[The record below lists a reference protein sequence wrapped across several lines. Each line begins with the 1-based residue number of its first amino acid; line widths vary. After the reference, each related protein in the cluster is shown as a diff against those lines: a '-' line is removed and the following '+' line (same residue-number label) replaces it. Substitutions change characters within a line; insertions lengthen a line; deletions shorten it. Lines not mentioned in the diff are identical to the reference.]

1 VIEKKVANPLMPL
14 RVVTERNRGGSYLG
28 SLVVG
33 AGLFSMFLFLG
44 LYLQVILGYSPLKSG
59 FAFLPFT
66 FGIIVFAGIA
76 SQLLPKF
83 GPRPLMVPGLIFA
96 GIGLL
101 MMTRITPDTSYST
114 HVLPSLLI
122 MSSGMALVFIPLTS
136 TSLHGVSNHDTGVAS
151 AMLNTSQQIGASL
164 GTALLNTATYAA
176 VNTQLGDRVAPFAM
190 THGFTVAFKFSA
202 VLLFA
207 GAVVLF
213 FFINIGKESLVEIE
227 GVSVH

>member
-1 VIEKKVANPLMPL
+1 MPL

-66 FGIIVFAGIA
+66 AGIIIFAGVA

-83 GPRPLMVPGLIFA
+83 GPRPLMVPGLLA
-96 GIGLL
+96 AAAGLL
-101 MMTRITPDTSYST
+101 FLTRITPETSYTT
-114 HVLPSLLI
+114 HVLPALFI

-136 TSLHGVSNHDTGVAS
+136 TSLHAVSLHDTGVAS
-151 AMLNTSQQIGASL
+151 AMVNTSQQIGGSL
-164 GTALLNTATYAA
+164 GTALLNTIAATATTSYITAHSDMGEM
-176 VNTQLGDRVAPFAM
+176 VKPFAL
-190 THGFTVAFKFSA
+190 THGFTVAFTFSA
-202 VLLFA
+202 GLLTV

-213 FFINIGKESLVEIE
+213 FFINIGKDALVETE
-227 GVSVH
+227 GVGMH